1 MMRPAVR
8 RLIGGP
14 SNAITGVGGLTGTGG
29 SLVGLPPWMRAGA
42 VGTLAGWFAP
52 TATIPNLGRLFNL
65 SSASGADQ
73 IECYAEPGSNRW
85 QFIASSSNTSRA
97 VALINRTP
105 PAAGVTLGFAFTWSI
120 ERING
125 AIGTTLGAGGAY
137 PLPALPP
144 LGLVNLYVGNRADGA
159 RPLAATFWGLE
170 FLDVP
175 VSDAVLL
182 ALAGRARPSA

>member
-14 SNAITGVGGLTGTGG
+14 SGAITGISGLAGTGG
-29 SLVGLPPWMRAGA
+29 SLLGLPSWMRAGTA
-42 VGTLAGWFAP
+42 GTLAGWFAP
-52 TATIPNLGRLFNL
+52 TATIPNLARLFDF
-65 SSASGADQ
+65 SSASGTDQ
-73 IECYAEPGSNRW
+73 LECYAEPGSGRW

-105 PAAGVTLGFAFTWSI
+105 PAAGVTLGFAFSWNI

-144 LGLVNLYVGNRADGA
+144 LAQVNLYVGNRADGA

-170 FLDVP
+170 FFDFP
-175 VSDAVLL
+175 VTDAVLL
-182 ALAGRARPSA
+182 ALAGRVRPSA